1 MNVRL
6 RASLRGTPRKDQPVL
21 EQVNHG
27 KKPHQDQDQQARADD
42 QDGSPARSVSPGG
55 LSSRASS
62 RSLSSSHYA
71 EPIPRRYLSPNA
83 GESHGYLSDPA
94 MKQECRVRR
103 SGGNRNA
110 PDPARCGD
118 RRDRLAGL
126 GREPVA
132 TKSGAEG

>member
-1 MNVRL
+1 MNARL

-62 RSLSSSHYA
+62 RSLSSSHTQNPFRGDTFHQTRA
-71 EPIPRRYLSPNA
+71 RVTDILATRR
-83 GESHGYLSDPA
+83 
-94 MKQECRVRR
+94 
-103 SGGNRNA
+103 
-110 PDPARCGD
+110 
-118 RRDRLAGL
+118 
-126 GREPVA
+126 
-132 TKSGAEG
+132 